1 MSVTIKD
8 VAKQANVS
16 PSTVSRVISDSNKIS
31 EKTKKRVRKV
41 MEEMGY
47 HINLNAR
54 VLVQKSTQTIGIVM
68 KHSASQTLE
77 NPFFP
82 ELLRGISAECNEK
95 EYSILLTTGNSEEAI
110 FDEVKKLVMGKRVD
124 GIIVIYSKK
133 DDPVVPY
140 LLESGIP
147 FVVIGK
153 PTKEQNRIMYVD
165 NDNVQAG
172 TDATEYL
179 INCGHK
185 RICFIGDDPEYQV
198 VQDRM
203 SGFDIAARKHELK
216 IPDKHYLTF
225 PMKVDEIAEKKI
237 SALLETKDRPTAIIS
252 SSDVH
257 TLMVITALRK
267 KEIKIPNEMS
277 IITFNNTI
285 ISKLSTPPLTSIDI
299 QTYQLGFE
307 AAKIV
312 IELIKNPE
320 MFRKSVIIPAIIVER
335 ESVSKL

>member
-133 DDPVVPY
+133 
-140 LLESGIP
+140 
-147 FVVIGK
+147 
-153 PTKEQNRIMYVD
+153 R
-165 NDNVQAG
+165 
-172 TDATEYL
+172 
-179 INCGHK
+179 
-185 RICFIGDDPEYQV
+185 
-198 VQDRM
+198 
-203 SGFDIAARKHELK
+203 
-216 IPDKHYLTF
+216 
-225 PMKVDEIAEKKI
+225 
-237 SALLETKDRPTAIIS
+237 
-252 SSDVH
+252 
-257 TLMVITALRK
+257 
-267 KEIKIPNEMS
+267 
-277 IITFNNTI
+277 
-285 ISKLSTPPLTSIDI
+285 
-299 QTYQLGFE
+299 
-307 AAKIV
+307 
-312 IELIKNPE
+312 
-320 MFRKSVIIPAIIVER
+320 
-335 ESVSKL
+335 

>member
-8 VAKQANVS
+8 VAKEANVS

-31 EKTKKRVRKV
+31 EKTKKKVKKV

-68 KHSASQTLE
+68 KHSASQTLD
-77 NPFFP
+77 NPFFS

-95 EYSILLTTGNSEEAI
+95 DYSILLTTGNSEEAI
-110 FDEVKKLVMGKRVD
+110 FKEVKKLVMGKRVD

-133 DDPVVPY
+133 DDLVVPY

-147 FVVIGK
+147 FIVIGK

-172 TDATEYL
+172 IDAAEYL
-179 INCGHK
+179 IECGHEK
-185 RICFIGDDPEYQV
+185 ICFIGDDPEYQV
-198 VQDRM
+198 VQDRI
-203 SGFDIAARKHELK
+203 SGFDIAIRKHGLK
-216 IPDKHYLTF
+216 IPDEYYLTF
-225 PMKVDEIAEKKI
+225 PLEVDELANRKI
-237 SALLETKDRPTAIIS
+237 NTLLESKERPTAIIAS
-252 SSDVH
+252 ADVH
-257 TLMVITALRK
+257 TLMVITALRQ
-267 KEIKIPNEMS
+267 KEIKVPDEIS

-307 AAKIV
+307 AAKGV
-312 IELIKNPE
+312 IELIKKPE
-320 MFRKSVIIPAIIVER
+320 MFRKSVIIPAVIVER
-335 ESVSKL
+335 ESILK

>member
-47 HINLNAR
+47 HTNLNAR

-68 KHSASQTLE
+68 KHSASQTLD

-95 EYSILLTTGNSEEAI
+95 EYSILLTTGNSEKSI

-172 TDATEYL
+172 IDATEYL
-179 INCGHK
+179 INQGHK
-185 RICFIGDDPEYQV
+185 QICFIGDDPDYQV
-198 VQDRM
+198 VQDRIG
-203 SGFDIAARKHELK
+203 GFDIAIKKHGLK
-216 IPDKHYLTF
+216 IPGKYYLTY
-225 PMKVDEIAEKKI
+225 PLEVDEIARKNI
-237 SALLETKDRPTAIIS
+237 DALLESKERPTAIIVS
-252 SSDVH
+252 ADLH
-257 TLMVITALRK
+257 TLMVMKALRNK
-267 KEIKIPNEMS
+267 KIKIPDEIS

-285 ISKLSTPPLTSIDI
+285 ISELSTPPLTSIDI

-307 AAKIV
+307 AAKGL
-312 IELIKNPE
+312 IELIKKPD
-320 MFRKSVIIPAIIVER
+320 MFRKSVIIPAVIVER
-335 ESVSKL
+335 ESVLK